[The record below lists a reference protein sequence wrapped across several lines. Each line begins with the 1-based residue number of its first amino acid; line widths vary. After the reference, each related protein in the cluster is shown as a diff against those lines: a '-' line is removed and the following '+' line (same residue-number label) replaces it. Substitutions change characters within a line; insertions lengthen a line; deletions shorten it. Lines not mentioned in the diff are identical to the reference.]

1 MGLGEEFDRGFPKIP
16 KRVET
21 MNAVLIP
28 VKDLGR
34 AKQRLAPV
42 MTQADRTALALAM
55 MQDVFAAVAAAR
67 GVDRVF
73 LVSSYGPAIDRG
85 RELGWEI
92 ISEERQTCESDSV
105 DYASGLCAERGV
117 AALLRLPI
125 DIPLVQPQDVEWL
138 MQEAEPAPS
147 VVIVPS
153 GSGGT
158 NAILRSPPTLF
169 PSHFGPGSLAKHSQ
183 EARRKGARCKILRSE
198 HIELDIDEVEDLRA
212 LLARGAG
219 QSAAVCWLNASGL
232 GAALAGSSRG

>member
-1 MGLGEEFDRGFPKIP
+1 MK
-16 KRVET
+16 
-21 MNAVLIP
+21 AVLIP

-105 DYASGLCAERGV
+105 DYASRVCAERGV
-117 AALLRLPI
+117 DALLRLPI
-125 DIPLVQPQDVEWL
+125 DIPLVKAEDIDWL
-138 MQEAEPAPS
+138 MREAEPAPS

-183 EARRKGARCKILRSE
+183 EAQANGASCKILNNER
-198 HIELDIDEVEDLRA
+198 IELDIDEVGDLRA
-212 LLARGAG
+212 LLAYGAG
-219 QSAAVCWLNASGL
+219 QSAAVRWLTVSAIGT
-232 GAALAGSSRG
+232 AIADSSRG